1 MSQATN
7 ADSNAETVK
16 LGSPQSPSSAAP
28 ARSEGTSSAPI
39 LPEGYEYLRVLGVG
53 GMGRVVKAQHKLLG
67 RCVAIKTLLPQVS
80 FDLRFTRR
88 FQKEAQALAA
98 IHHPNIV
105 TIHDFGELTDGSLYL
120 VMELV
125 EGPTLRHRLKAG
137 PLDFATAM
145 PLIQGICAGLSKA
158 HEAGITHRDLKPENI
173 LLSPAGM
180 PKVADF
186 GLAVTA
192 SSHDSVFSSQP
203 MGTLTYMAPEQKIP
217 NADVSPA
224 TDVFALG
231 LILYELIAG
240 RVPEGAF
247 DPLAELVGTPAAL
260 DDVIRRCLQA
270 DPKRRFANASQMAL
284 ALTNCIAPTT
294 VAAAPPVE
302 AISRRHL
309 LFAACGAGGVLS
321 LGFIGGWFMLS
332 SKIDL
337 LEKTIE
343 KIAINSTYTAQPDGG
358 ALLDVQHEAQIRF
371 LLLMQDKPP
380 PVKGLRVRCDSSRA
394 IKTFRFTLTDGEH
407 TWEYVHP
414 KPVPAGRWDTT
425 IAAEKFSPPLDL
437 KDAGPLKNA
446 LLILSPD
453 DSAPGGATM
462 VMNELSL
469 VR

>member
-1 MSQATN
+1 
-7 ADSNAETVK
+7 
-16 LGSPQSPSSAAP
+16 
-28 ARSEGTSSAPI
+28 
-39 LPEGYEYLRVLGVG
+39 
-53 GMGRVVKAQHKLLG
+53 MGRVVKAQHKRLG
-67 RCVAIKTLLPQVS
+67 RCVAIKTLLPHVS
-80 FDLRFTRR
+80 FDERFTRR

-98 IHHPNIV
+98 IQHPNIV
-105 TIHDFGELTDGSLYL
+105 TIHDFGESADGSLYL
-120 VMELV
+120 VMELI
-125 EGPTLRHRLKAG
+125 EGPTLRSKLKGG
-137 PLDFATAM
+137 PLDFAAAM
-145 PLIQGICAGLSKA
+145 PLIQAICAGLGKA

-173 LLSPAGM
+173 LLDGAGV

-203 MGTLTYMAPEQKIP
+203 VGTLTYMAPEQKIP

-231 LILYELIAG
+231 LILYELLAG

-247 DPLAELVGTPAAL
+247 DSLSELVGTPPAL
-260 DDVIRRCLQA
+260 DDVVRRCLQA
-270 DPKRRFANASQMAL
+270 DPKRRFASARQMSLAL
-284 ALTNCIAPTT
+284 ANCITT
-294 VAAAPPVE
+294 TPASTPAAAPAE

-309 LFAACGAGGVLS
+309 LLAACGIGGVLV
-321 LGFIGGWFMLS
+321 LGFTAAWFMLS

-343 KIAINSTYTAQPDGG
+343 KIAINSTYTAQADGG
-358 ALLDVQHEAQIRF
+358 ARLDVQNEAQIRF

-414 KPVPAGRWDTT
+414 KAVPAGRWDTT

-437 KDAGPLKNA
+437 KAAGPLKNA

-453 DSAPGGATM
+453 DSAPGSATM

>member
-1 MSQATN
+1 
-7 ADSNAETVK
+7 
-16 LGSPQSPSSAAP
+16 
-28 ARSEGTSSAPI
+28 
-39 LPEGYEYLRVLGVG
+39 
-53 GMGRVVKAQHKLLG
+53 MGRVVKAQHKLLG
-67 RCVAIKTLLPQVS
+67 RCVAIKTLLPQIS

-125 EGPTLRHRLKAG
+125 EGPTLRSRLKAG

-145 PLIQGICAGLSKA
+145 PLIQGICAGLGKA

-173 LLSPAGM
+173 LLDAAGA

-192 SSHDSVFSSQP
+192 ASHDSVFSSQP
-203 MGTLTYMAPEQKIP
+203 VGTLTYMAPEQKIP
-217 NADVSPA
+217 NADISPA

-231 LILYELIAG
+231 LILYELLAG

-247 DPLAELVGTPAAL
+247 DPLAELVGTPPAL
-260 DDVIRRCLQA
+260 DDVVRRCLQA
-270 DPKRRFANASQMAL
+270 DPKRRFANARQISL
-284 ALTNCIAPTT
+284 ALSNCIAPTQT
-294 VAAAPPVE
+294 PPPVAPPAE

-309 LFAACGAGGVLS
+309 LLAACGVGGVLV
-321 LGFIGGWFMLS
+321 LGFTAGLFMLA

-343 KIAINSTYTAQPDGG
+343 KIAVNSTFTAQSDGS
-358 ALLDVQHEAQIRF
+358 ARLDVQNEAQIRF

-380 PVKGLRVRCDSSRA
+380 PVKGLRVRCESSRA
-394 IKTFRFTLTDGEH
+394 LKTFRFTLTDGEH

-446 LLILSPD
+446 LLTLSPD
-453 DSAPGGATM
+453 DSAPGSATM

>member
-7 ADSNAETVK
+7 AGSNAETVK
-16 LGSPQSPSSAAP
+16 LGSSQARGSATP
-28 ARSEGTSSAPI
+28 AVNEGTSSAPI
-39 LPEGYEYLRVLGVG
+39 LPEGYEYLRILGVG
-53 GMGRVVKAQHKLLG
+53 GMGRVVKAQHIRLG
-67 RCVAIKTLLPQVS
+67 RCVAIKTLLPHVS

-98 IHHPNIV
+98 IQHPNIV
-105 TIHDFGELTDGSLYL
+105 TIHDFGESPDGSLYL

-125 EGPTLRHRLKAG
+125 EGPTLRTRLKAG
-137 PLDFATAM
+137 PLDFASAM
-145 PLIQGICAGLSKA
+145 PLIQGICAGLDKA

-173 LLSPAGM
+173 LLDAAGI

-203 MGTLTYMAPEQKIP
+203 VGTLTYMAPEQKIP
-217 NADVSPA
+217 NADISPA

-231 LILYELIAG
+231 LILYELLAG

-260 DDVIRRCLQA
+260 DDVVRRCLQA
-270 DPKRRFANASQMAL
+270 DPKRRFANARQMSLAL
-284 ALTNCIAPTT
+284 ANCITPTPP
-294 VAAAPPVE
+294 AAAPKEV
-302 AISRRHL
+302 ISRRQL
-309 LFAACGAGGVLS
+309 LLAACGVGGVLV
-321 LGFIGGWFMLS
+321 LGFTAASFMLS

-343 KIAINSTYTAQPDGG
+343 KIATNSTYTAQPDGSVR
-358 ALLDVQHEAQIRF
+358 LDVQNEAQIRF
-371 LLLMQDKPP
+371 LLLMQDAPQ

-394 IKTFRFTLTDGEH
+394 IKTFRFTVTDGEH

-453 DSAPGGATM
+453 DSVPGGATM